1 MYKFYFKFT
10 MSKYS
15 AWSLILI
22 SDIGENLKIYFCNF
36 LDKIKVL
43 VTQLCPERVLT
54 LCKPMDCS
62 PPGSSVYGILQAR
75 ILEWVVIPF
84 SRGMFLSQGLNTS
97 LLHELQADFFTFWDT
112 REVSGYFLYNFKK
125 VSITINST
133 TIEKLSTRKF
143 LNTKP

>member
-1 MYKFYFKFT
+1 

-22 SDIGENLKIYFCNF
+22 LDIGKNLKIYFCNF

-43 VTQLCPERVLT
+43 VTQLCPECVLT
-54 LCKPMDCS
+54 LCNPMDCS

-84 SRGMFLSQGLNTS
+84 STGMFLTQGLNTS
-97 LLHELQADFFTFWDT
+97 LLHELQADSLPSETPGKSQGIF
-112 REVSGYFLYNFKK
+112 VYNFKK
-125 VSITINST
+125 ASITIHST
-133 TIEKLSTRKF
+133 TIEKLSKWKN
-143 LNTKP
+143 LNTKS